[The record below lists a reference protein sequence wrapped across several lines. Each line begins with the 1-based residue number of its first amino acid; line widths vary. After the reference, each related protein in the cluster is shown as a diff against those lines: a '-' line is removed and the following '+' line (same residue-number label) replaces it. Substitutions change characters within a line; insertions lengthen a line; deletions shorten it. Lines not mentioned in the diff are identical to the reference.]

1 MGKSF
6 GKPLSIAQD
15 ELNFQNN
22 LKESDL
28 SQNFPESSYSVS
40 INALSILRAIASR
53 EKRSEL
59 CIVDC
64 NEISENKI
72 LGKKVFCKFFISLS
86 KFNNVP
92 LFFMLDSGSDI
103 SLINKTLIKQLFTKD
118 EIEKYKKPCLISVE
132 SFSNHSIKLDYN
144 MLIPCKFSL
153 SQTEPIFLEFS
164 IFSHQSAFPLLL
176 GQDLMQILGM
186 ELKFP
191 APNKSGNP
199 TVTINQPL
207 LKQLHVR
214 FIHPS
219 ESNTCFANIDLDP
232 NQSKIITFQP
242 HETSSVR
249 QGQIFLVSES
259 NLPGIH
265 IFPTRCSAF
274 GLPNQPLAAQVIN
287 LRNER
292 FVGKLRGKVE
302 PLDDSDII
310 AFNDMPSNS
319 DKHTVIHEA
328 LHFDKH
334 IPDQPLKQI
343 KLLEPLPTTSGQPI
357 VPLTS
362 FLILTPYESNFNSS
376 YTSNPDKKSL
386 HPDNTLEKLQNEQI
400 QLNVADSKTFE
411 DKLQNMPFKVID
423 PNDHSNVY
431 GEFDAIPDDIK
442 EPQGYGHPN
451 LNNTIHDIVQLDTF
465 EKVFQP
471 YIKDIFIDKYPSVV
485 SLHTYD
491 IGSLSDSLGLYHI
504 QLKPGET
511 LPKFRKVYYL
521 AQEEREH
528 MRSIL
533 EFLEKYNIIER
544 VPADDYGHD
553 LVASPCYL
561 VGRKDKSQ
569 SYRMVID
576 YRIVNRVISAPVPL
590 IPDINPTLHTLHNQ
604 ALFTLFDL
612 SQAFYS
618 LSITPSSQHITTFAC
633 PLGKYVFKKCPFGLS
648 SMPAIFQ
655 ETALKMLHYAP
666 VLGPDNEPIFTKP
679 NHMKLTWDPI
689 LQTTLFFDDL
699 LVYSPLEATFEL
711 TLANH
716 FKLVE
721 KVIQRLALHKA
732 KIGFPKSIFAQS
744 KIKYLGWIISNNLIE
759 PDPHRVDK
767 LLNAPFPVNQKAM
780 RSFCALLNTIKM
792 VSPHN
797 LMKPLKVLLPLT
809 GANVKFD
816 PRPVHHAAF
825 EEMKLL
831 LTKTPLFSNIVD
843 PKLPKILFTD
853 ASASKGSCFSAV
865 LGQVATLSSDKLVVP
880 SYLSL
885 NDPVHALIY
894 DRRLCFQPCPL
905 YLHDTF
911 IPRSKLQ
918 PVKTKLSPIP
928 DLSYLQCPYLGYT
941 KETVNDSL
949 FISIRS
955 IQYNYQCSFLTIS
968 HLRQITIERASDSL
982 IIKQKILQHQFNNN
996 LNDYKLFTTNFLHNQ
1011 GPLDN
1016 DFELLKALAMALYRT
1031 IIVVSSLDIHS
1042 KNPIIKFN
1050 PHVEKPPFILGLYK
1064 KSNLFIFR
1072 PFFIDKNSDFDVKQL
1087 EKFQIVHFWSKI
1099 IPSDCISK
1107 PILEL
1112 ELMAL
1117 LLALN
1122 GLDKLI
1128 GNSELLAITDSKS
1141 LFLLFA
1147 NPLHKSS
1154 TKIAR
1159 WSDKLYSDYPNLK
1172 LRFLNTKLNLADYLS
1187 RDFAIDSSDIKR
1199 IPFKNYTVPNLDDH
1213 LDFSKSFSLPEWRDF
1228 VNRNLH
1234 LLKIVSPSPTHK
1246 MVLSLNRTVQDMNKL
1261 LEPVNA
1267 LKKRISFENI
1277 ASQQQLQFRHIIVA
1291 CLNSSDQSSNFD
1303 GKLYKLQDGL
1313 LYCFDHGVQRIVIPK
1328 SLEGLLIAHYHLAY
1342 AHAGLAKMS
1351 ALMFSYYFPQKFE
1364 KIKNLAARCHP
1375 CALNNMNNKKHKS
1388 GVYPLPQNVFTT
1400 VFADLAE
1407 NLNPSGGF
1415 QHLLILVCGLS
1426 GFIRV
1431 YPLKSKSSEKILFH
1445 IVYDIFQYFSVKY
1458 FVSDNAPCFSEK
1470 HFLATLQILG
1480 IKKIQ
1485 IASLSP
1491 TSNAIAERSVGIV
1504 KKLLRKTLSTFDDY
1518 NWNTVLPLVI
1528 KQFNSTVCIKTNYS
1542 PLTMLHGINSIHNH
1556 SDFTKPLPSKLY
1568 PLLENHKSYVEQ
1580 KFQEKEIILKFV
1592 RESLYDHKIATQE
1605 KFDKNKL
1612 THNFKKGDYVF
1623 LKDTKITL
1631 GAARPLRSY
1640 YSSDPYVILQV
1651 KHTTVLLQRLADGFQ
1666 SIYNMNLIKKY
1677 SPLSADF
1684 SDLPMAVRDILVHS
1698 FDKLDKLHFEKLRE
1712 LGSLDHPNGNIL
1724 DYELLAENQSEMVNN
1739 DNALYPSDQISVPKL
1754 KSDENNE
1761 TNNSIPN
1768 LGGSLS
1774 SEPEPTKEV
1783 STEVI
1788 LEPTDIGDPD
1798 PGSIKPKKSK
1808 PKVPPTSI
1816 KTRSAAKLK
1825 ETIES
1830 DSDSDTDIKK
1840 VSFGTNL

>member
-1 MGKSF
+1 MTPLGDKLT
-6 GKPLSIAQD
+6 KPTTIDQD

-28 SQNFPESSYSVS
+28 SQTFPEPSFLVS

-86 KFNNVP
+86 RFNNIP

-103 SLINKTLIKQLFTKD
+103 SLINKTLIKKLFTKE
-118 EIEKYKKPCLISVE
+118 EIEKYKKPCFISVE

-144 MLIPCKFSL
+144 MIIPCKFSL

-219 ESNTCFANIDLDP
+219 ESSTCFANIDLNP
-232 NQSKIITFQP
+232 NQTKFVTFQP
-242 HETSSVR
+242 HETSNVR
-249 QGQIFLVSES
+249 RGQMFLVSES

-274 GLPNQPLAAQVIN
+274 ALNDQPLVAQVIN
-287 LRNER
+287 LRNEK

-302 PLDDSDII
+302 SLDDSDII
-310 AFNDMPSNS
+310 ALNDLPSHSN
-319 DKHTVIHEA
+319 KHTVLHEV
-328 LHFDKH
+328 LNFEKYV
-334 IPDQPLKQI
+334 PNQPLKQI
-343 KLLEPLPTTSGQPI
+343 KLLDPLPHAGQL
-357 VPLTS
+357 VLPLKS

-376 YTSNPDKKSL
+376 YRSNPDKKSFQ
-386 HPDNTLEKLQNEQI
+386 PDNTLEKLQTEQSL
-400 QLNVADSKTFE
+400 LNAANSKDFE
-411 DKLQNMPFKVID
+411 DKLQNMPFQVVNPTD
-423 PNDHSNVY
+423 PSNAY
-431 GEFDAIPDDIK
+431 KEFDEIPDDIK
-442 EPQGYGHPN
+442 EPQGYGRPN
-451 LNNTIHDIVQLDTF
+451 LENTINDVVCLDTF
-465 EKVFQP
+465 DKVFQP

-533 EFLEKYNIIER
+533 EFLEKYKIIER

-561 VGRKDKSQ
+561 VGKKDKSQ

-576 YRIVNRVISAPVPL
+576 YRIVNRVISSPVPL

-633 PLGKYVFKKCPFGLS
+633 PLGKFVFKKCPFGLS

-655 ETALKMLHYAP
+655 EIALKMLHYAP

-679 NHMKLTWDPI
+679 NHMKLEWDPI

-699 LVYSPLEATFEL
+699 LIYSPLETTFEL
-711 TLANH
+711 TLSKH
-716 FKLVE
+716 FQLVE
-721 KVIQRLALHKA
+721 RVIQRLALHKA
-732 KIGFPKSIFAQS
+732 KIGFQKSIFAQS
-744 KIKYLGWIISNNLIE
+744 KIKYLGWIISNNHIE

-767 LLNAPFPVNQKAM
+767 LLNASFPVNQKAM

-816 PRPVHHAAF
+816 PKPVHHAAF
-825 EEMKLL
+825 DEMKIL

-865 LGQVATLSSDKLVVP
+865 LGQVATLSPDKLVVP
-880 SYLSL
+880 PYLSL

-894 DRRLCFQPCPL
+894 DKRLCFQPCPI
-905 YLHDTF
+905 YFHDTF
-911 IPRSKLQ
+911 IPKSKLQ
-918 PVKTKLSPIP
+918 DKIRLSPIP

-949 FISIRS
+949 FLSIRS

-968 HLRQITIERASDSL
+968 NLRKITIERASDSL
-982 IIKQKILQHQFNNN
+982 IIKQKILQNQFNNN
-996 LNDYKLFTTNFLHNQ
+996 LNDYKLFTNDFLHNQ

-1016 DFELLKALAMALYRT
+1016 NLELLTALAMALYRT

-1064 KSNLFIFR
+1064 KANNLIFR
-1072 PFFIDKNSDFDVKQL
+1072 PYFIDKNSDFDVKQL

-1099 IPSDCISK
+1099 IPSDYITK

-1128 GNSELLAITDSKS
+1128 GTSELLAITDSKS

-1172 LRFLNTKLNLADYLS
+1172 LRFLNTKLNVADYLS
-1187 RDFAIDSSDIKR
+1187 RDFAIDPTDIKR
-1199 IPFKNYTVPNLDDH
+1199 IPFKNYTVPDLDLH
-1213 LDFSKSFSLPEWRDF
+1213 LDFSKSFSLLEWKTF
-1228 VNRNLH
+1228 VNNNLH
-1234 LLKIVSPSPTHK
+1234 LLKIVSPEPTNK
-1246 MVLSLNRTVQDMNKL
+1246 VILSLNRTVLDMNKL

-1277 ASQQQLQFRHIIVA
+1277 ASQQQLQFNNIITT
-1291 CLNSSDQSSNFD
+1291 CLKSIDQSATIDN
-1303 GKLYKLQDGL
+1303 KLYKYQDGI
-1313 LYCFDHGVQRIVIPK
+1313 LYCFDQGVQRIVVPK
-1328 SLEGLLIAHYHLAY
+1328 SLEGLMIAHYHLAY
-1342 AHAGLAKMS
+1342 AHAGLAKMT

-1364 KIKNLAARCHP
+1364 KIKHLAARCHP

-1431 YPLKSKSSEKILFH
+1431 YPLKSKTSEKILFH

-1470 HFLATLQILG
+1470 HFLTTLQILG

-1504 KKLLRKTLSTFDDY
+1504 KKLLKKTLSTFDDY
-1518 NWNTVLPLVI
+1518 NWNSILPLVI
-1528 KQFNSTVCIKTNYS
+1528 KQFNSTICIKTNYS
-1542 PLTMLHGINSIHNH
+1542 PLTMLHGINSVHNH
-1556 SDFTKPLPSKLY
+1556 SNFTEPLPSKLY

-1580 KFQEKEIILKFV
+1580 KFKEKEIILKFV
-1592 RESLYDHKIATQE
+1592 KDSLYEYKILNQE
-1605 KFDKNKL
+1605 KFDKNKISH
-1612 THNFKKGDYVF
+1612 TFQKGDYVF
-1623 LKDTKITL
+1623 LKDTKITV
-1631 GAARPLRSY
+1631 GAPRPLRSY
-1640 YSSDPYVILQV
+1640 YKDDPHVVRKV
-1651 KHTTVLLQRLADGFQ
+1651 KHTTLLLQRLADGFV
-1666 SIYNMNLIKKY
+1666 SIYNMNAVKKY
-1677 SPLSADF
+1677 SPLSAEF

-1712 LGSLDHPNGNIL
+1712 LASLDLPNGNIL
-1724 DYELLAENQSEMVNN
+1724 DYELLAENQSEELKNEN
-1739 DNALYPSDQISVPKL
+1739 IIYPSDQIPTPNLNSAHE
-1754 KSDENNE
+1754 DNNE
-1761 TNNSIPN
+1761 TFN
-1768 LGGSLS
+1768 LGDPPITK
-1774 SEPEPTKEV
+1774 PEAIKEARTENNPAPTETPEQE
-1783 STEVI
+1783 SN
-1788 LEPTDIGDPD
+1788 
-1798 PGSIKPKKSK
+1798 SIKPKKNK
-1808 PKVPPTSI
+1808 PKVPSSSI
-1816 KTRSAAKLK
+1816 KTRSAKLK
-1825 ETIES
+1825 ETPDS
-1830 DSDSDTDIKK
+1830 DSESDTDIKK
-1840 VSFGTNL
+1840 VSFGTNS

>member
-1 MGKSF
+1 MGEPFK
-6 GKPLSIAQD
+6 KPITKVQD

-28 SQNFPESSYSVS
+28 SQTFLEHPYSVS
-40 INALSILRAIASR
+40 VNALSILRAIASR
-53 EKRSEL
+53 EKRSDL
-59 CIVDC
+59 CMVDC
-64 NEISENKI
+64 NEFSENKI

-103 SLINKTLIKQLFTKD
+103 SLINKNLIKKIFTKD

-144 MLIPCKFSL
+144 MIIPCKFSL

-191 APNKSGNP
+191 APNESGNP
-199 TVTINQPL
+199 SVIINQPL
-207 LKQLHVR
+207 FKQLHVR

-219 ESNTCFANIDLDP
+219 ESNTCFANINLEP
-232 NQSKIITFQP
+232 NQTKIVTFQP
-242 HETSSVR
+242 HETSNVR
-249 QGQIFLVSES
+249 KGQMFLVSES

-274 GLPNQPLAAQVIN
+274 ALNDQPLAAQVIN
-287 LRNER
+287 FRNEK

-302 PLDDSDII
+302 PLDESDVINDI
-310 AFNDMPSNS
+310 NDMPSHS
-319 DKHTVIHEA
+319 DRHTVIHEV
-328 LHFDKH
+328 LNFEEH
-334 IPDQPLKQI
+334 IPERPLKQI
-343 KLLEPLPTTSGQPI
+343 KLLEPLPHAGQPVI
-357 VPLTS
+357 PLTS

-376 YTSNPDKKSL
+376 YKSNPDKKPIQ
-386 HPDNTLEKLQNEQI
+386 PDYSLEKLQNEQT
-400 QLNVADSKTFE
+400 QLSSIENKNFE
-411 DKLQNMPFKVID
+411 DKLQNMPFHVIKPSD
-423 PNDHSNVY
+423 PSNSY
-431 GEFDAIPDDIK
+431 GELDDIPHDIK
-442 EPQGYGHPN
+442 EPKGYGQPDTG
-451 LNNTIHDIVQLDTF
+451 NTIHDIIHLDTF
-465 EKVFQP
+465 EKVLQP
-471 YIKDIFIDKYPSVV
+471 YIKDIFIDKYSSVI
-485 SLHTYD
+485 SLHAYD

-533 EFLEKYNIIER
+533 EFLEKYKIIER
-544 VPADDYGHD
+544 IPADDYGHD

-561 VGRKDKSQ
+561 VGKKDKSQ

-576 YRIVNRVISAPVPL
+576 YRIVNKVIATPVPL

-612 SQAFYS
+612 SQAYYS
-618 LSITPSSQHITTFAC
+618 LSVSPQSQHITTFAC

-655 ETALKMLHYAP
+655 EIALKMLHYAP
-666 VLGPDNEPIFTKP
+666 VLGPDNEPIFIKP
-679 NHMKLTWDPI
+679 NHMKLQWDPI
-689 LQTTLFFDDL
+689 PQTTLFFDDL
-699 LVYSPLEATFEL
+699 LIFSPLEKTFEL
-711 TLANH
+711 TLSKH
-716 FKLVE
+716 FQLVE

-732 KIGFPKSIFAQS
+732 KIGFQKSVFAQS
-744 KIKYLGWIISNNLIE
+744 KIKYLGWIISNNFIE
-759 PDPHRVDK
+759 PDPQRVDK
-767 LLNAPFPVNQKAM
+767 LLNASFPVNQKAM

-797 LMKPLKVLLPLT
+797 LMKPLKTLLPLT
-809 GANVKFD
+809 GSNVKYE
-816 PRPVHHAAF
+816 PRAVHHEAF
-825 EEMKLL
+825 EEMKTL

-853 ASASKGSCFSAV
+853 ASASKGACFSAV
-865 LGQVATLSSDKLVVP
+865 LGQVATLSPDKLVVP
-880 SYLSL
+880 NYLSL

-894 DRRLCFQPCPL
+894 DKRLCFQPCPI
-905 YLHDTF
+905 YFHDTF
-911 IPRSKLQ
+911 IPKSKL
-918 PVKTKLSPIP
+918 PKNKIKVSPIP
-928 DLSYLQCPYLGYT
+928 DLSYLQCPYLGYS

-955 IQYNYQCSFLTIS
+955 IQYIYQCSFLTIP
-968 HLRQITIERASDSL
+968 HLRKITIERATDSL
-982 IIKQKILQHQFNNN
+982 IIKQKILQNQFNNN
-996 LNDYKLFTTNFLHNQ
+996 LNDYKVFTTDFLNNQ
-1011 GPLDN
+1011 GLLDN
-1016 DFELLKALAMALYRT
+1016 DLELLKALAMALYRT
-1031 IIVVSSLDIHS
+1031 IIVVSSLDVHS

-1064 KSNLFIFR
+1064 KSNILIFR
-1072 PFFIDKNSDFDVKQL
+1072 PYFIDKNSDFDVKQL

-1099 IPSDCISK
+1099 IPNDYVTK

-1128 GNSELLAITDSKS
+1128 GHSELLAITDSKS

-1172 LRFLNTKLNLADYLS
+1172 LRFLNTKLNVADYLS
-1187 RDFAIDSSDIKR
+1187 RDFAIDTSDIKR
-1199 IPFKNYTVPNLDDH
+1199 IPFKNYAVPELDDH
-1213 LDFSKSFSLPEWRDF
+1213 LDFSKSFSLLEWKEF
-1228 VNRNLH
+1228 VNNNLH
-1234 LLKIVSPSPTHK
+1234 LLKIVSPDPMHK
-1246 MVLSLNRTVQDMNKL
+1246 VVLSLNRTVQDMNKL

-1277 ASQQQLQFRHIIVA
+1277 ASQQQLQFNHIITA
-1291 CLNSSDQSSNFD
+1291 CITSSSQSTTFD
-1303 GKLYKLQDGL
+1303 GKLFKHQNGL
-1313 LYCFDHGVQRIVIPK
+1313 LYCFDQGVQRIVVPK

-1351 ALMFSYYFPQKFE
+1351 ALMFSYYFPQKLE
-1364 KIKNLAARCHP
+1364 KIKNLAARCYP

-1470 HFLATLQILG
+1470 HFLTTLQILG

-1518 NWNTVLPLVI
+1518 NWNTILPLVI
-1528 KQFNSTVCIKTNYS
+1528 KQFNSTICIKTNYS
-1542 PLTMLHGINSIHNH
+1542 PLTMLHGINSVHNH

-1580 KFQEKEIILKFV
+1580 KFKEKEIILKFV
-1592 RESLYDHKIATQE
+1592 KDSLYDHKIATQE
-1605 KFDKNKL
+1605 KFDKNKIS
-1612 THNFKKGDYVF
+1612 HAFKKGDYVF

-1651 KHTTVLLQRLADGFQ
+1651 KHTTLLLQRLADGFQ
-1666 SIYNMNLIKKY
+1666 SIYNMNLVKKY
-1677 SPLSADF
+1677 SPLSAEF
-1684 SDLPMAVRDILVHS
+1684 SDLPLAVRDILVHS

-1724 DYELLAENQSEMVNN
+1724 DYELLAENQNDDLNN
-1739 DNALYPSDQISVPKL
+1739 DNALYPSDQIPTPDVESV
-1754 KSDENNE
+1754 NNNKD
-1761 TNNSIPN
+1761 NNITLN
-1768 LGGSLS
+1768 LGDSSLTR
-1774 SEPEPTKEV
+1774 PESTKEV
-1783 STEVI
+1783 QTEEKPKPAEI
-1788 LEPTDIGDPD
+1788 PD
-1798 PGSIKPKKSK
+1798 QLPESIKPKKNK
-1808 PKVPPTSI
+1808 TKVPPTSI
-1816 KTRSAAKLK
+1816 RTRSAKLK
-1825 ETIES
+1825 ENPDSES
-1830 DSDSDTDIKK
+1830 ESDTDIKK
-1840 VSFGTNL
+1840 VSFSTNL